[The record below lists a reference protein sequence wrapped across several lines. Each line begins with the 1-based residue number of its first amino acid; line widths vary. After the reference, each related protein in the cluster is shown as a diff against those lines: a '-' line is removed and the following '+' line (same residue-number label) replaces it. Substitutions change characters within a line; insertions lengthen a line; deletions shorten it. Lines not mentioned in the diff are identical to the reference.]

1 MTGVVKIASKAWESF
16 KAWNDRK
23 VLQET
28 GRYVQAQGAR
38 SFRVG
43 RLPIFEAFESPQH
56 ISIER
61 GIEAE
66 PDPEAPEVM
75 PGTLTG
81 AAKMLKAPE
90 AAGVALAV
98 NCSPCLRS
106 HITWGSPPKAYMT
119 SRQKHESRLPTTHRK
134 HQFCSA
140 LSCTSTGFLRE
151 LPDSQDPYGIA
162 QQELQHEHESS
173 HKELI

>member
-1 MTGVVKIASKAWESF
+1 MFRPKVPAASELAISASLKLSKALNTSP
-16 KAWNDRK
+16 
-23 VLQET
+23 LS
-28 GRYVQAQGAR
+28 GA
-38 SFRVG
+38 
-43 RLPIFEAFESPQH
+43 L
-56 ISIER
+56 
-61 GIEAE
+61 EAE

-106 HITWGSPPKAYMT
+106 HIAWVSPPETYMT
-119 SRQKHESRLPTTHRK
+119 SRQKHEGRLPTTHRK
-134 HQFCSA
+134 RQFCSA
-140 LSCTSTGFLRE
+140 LSCTSIGFLRE

-162 QQELQHEHESS
+162 QQELQQEHGSS